1 MFAYFFPGRC
11 SEATWWCSYQT
22 TKRRHLIISGRGT
35 EVLLPIFLLFSCCW
49 HLNPFMHSI
58 LDDDFSSH
66 TSLRLLL
73 QAAIL
78 YFVTT
83 SLLLEV
89 YLKTCTVK
97 RFLDTFL
104 IGRSIRS
111 LFKLVQ
117 NIFFQEN
124 SLIFF
129 RSNTQ
134 CLFPRR
140 NSFWSFFSSCYNLK
154 YFNARQFYGK

>member
-22 TKRRHLIISGRGT
+22 TKRRHLIISGR
-35 EVLLPIFLLFSCCW
+35 EAQVLLPIFLLFSCCW

-89 YLKTCTVK
+89 YQKTCTVK

-104 IGRSIRS
+104 FGRSFICVT
-111 LFKLVQ
+111 LFEK
-117 NIFFQEN
+117 IFIQLN
-124 SLIFF
+124 YLIFF
-129 RSNTQ
+129 RSNLVF
-134 CLFPRR
+134 LFARMKPL
-140 NSFWSFFSSCYNLK
+140 WSF
-154 YFNARQFYGK
+154 